1 MPQPSERTLRKTI
14 SRTLAEIQEIEEAFY
29 EHVDAADLPNR
40 AWMLGLRRKNAIR
53 RAVLELHTSI
63 EHLFTHWLKARLLGI
78 RLPVDNPQ
86 VFRGGTGRLM
96 DDLLEGPGSIGFER
110 KLKLMLALR
119 MIRKSLY
126 VRLMLLN
133 MLRNRCSHNWE
144 LRRPIRRGK
153 RPRQLKPPLLQY
165 EGGSLFDMAV
175 FNRFL
180 SEFSSLYLMVYHKA
194 HS

>member
-78 RLPVDNPQ
+78 RLPVDNP
-86 VFRGGTGRLM
+86 
-96 DDLLEGPGSIGFER
+96 
-110 KLKLMLALR
+110 
-119 MIRKSLY
+119 
-126 VRLMLLN
+126 
-133 MLRNRCSHNWE
+133 
-144 LRRPIRRGK
+144 
-153 RPRQLKPPLLQY
+153 
-165 EGGSLFDMAV
+165 
-175 FNRFL
+175 
-180 SEFSSLYLMVYHKA
+180 
-194 HS
+194 